1 MTDHPE
7 ETPSTND
14 HQGPAGNHPG
24 DPIPEPAPPS
34 SAPTDGAV
42 ASPPGSDPASEP
54 GPGPGPG
61 PADDATTRLEDD
73 LEAEIAAALGDAS
86 IDELM
91 DDHQQLPQT
100 VQLSSDGRRTR
111 SGIIVAIHDKNAMIE
126 FGPKSQGLCPAA
138 QFEELKGAPP
148 EVGSTHEFVVD
159 RFDPFEGLLIVSL
172 PGAVHKADW
181 GTLEQGQI
189 IEARCV
195 GVNRGGLEMEVNNH
209 RGFMP
214 SGQVDTRHVPDIS
227 VFIGEKMNCKV
238 IELKKNKN
246 RLVLSRKAVVASERA
261 EQRKHLLAELAEGQ
275 VRKAT
280 VTSIQPYGA
289 FADLGGIDGLIH
301 VSDIAHERIKD
312 PSEVLKV
319 GDEVEVQVL
328 KIDDSGKETKI
339 GLGRKQVVTNPA
351 VAEMEKIEEGAE
363 LTGTVK
369 KLTDFGAFVEVAP
382 GVEGLVHISQ
392 LAHERVQNVQQVLKK
407 NEVIQV
413 KVLSVD
419 GQRNRLS
426 LSIKALSEPPKR
438 ADADGGGGGGRRGR
452 RDAREPQ
459 QAREE
464 DPAMRKLKARFSSS
478 GLKGGLG

>member
-1 MTDHPE
+1 MTDHSP
-7 ETPSTND
+7 ETPSTNE
-14 HQGPAGNHPG
+14 HQDPAGKPPEDEVVEFPPPTPATPG
-24 DPIPEPAPPS
+24 E
-34 SAPTDGAV
+34 AV
-42 ASPPGSDPASEP
+42 ASPPGAEPA
-54 GPGPGPG
+54 
-61 PADDATTRLEDD
+61 PAPAPAPAPVPNDGGATRLEDD

-91 DDHQQLPQT
+91 DDQLQPAQT
-100 VQLSSDGRRTR
+100 VQMSSDGRRTR
-111 SGIIVAIHDKNAMIE
+111 SGTIVAIHDKNAMIE

-407 NEVIQV
+407 NEVIRV

-426 LSIKALSEPPKR
+426 LSIKALTEPPRR
-438 ADADGGGGGGRRGR
+438 ADADGGGKRGR